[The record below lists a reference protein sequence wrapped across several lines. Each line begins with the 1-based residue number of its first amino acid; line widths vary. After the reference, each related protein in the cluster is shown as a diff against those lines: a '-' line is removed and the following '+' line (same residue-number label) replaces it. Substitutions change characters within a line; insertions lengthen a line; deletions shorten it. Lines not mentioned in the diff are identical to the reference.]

1 MIETVFRTEGVPAAE
16 RFGYWRECMTRLLCP
31 MDMSSDDDSTFRA
44 ETRLLQL
51 GALSIWPGAMQQSMR
66 CRRTPRLIRQ
76 SDPENYHLSL
86 PMNGSMAVSQAGR
99 EAVHGADEMYVVDTS
114 QPYECRV
121 FDGPLRGVGLEVP
134 KSLVPLPVHTVGRLL
149 TRRMRAQEGV
159 GALLGG
165 FLARLAEDSA
175 AYKPADEQR
184 LETVLI
190 DLFTATLAHHLD
202 ADDDLPP
209 ETRHRTLPLRIRTF
223 IQHHLHDP
231 GLTPGAIAA
240 AHHIS
245 TSYLHALFRNQDR
258 TVSAWIRHQ
267 RLEHA
272 RRDLADRAHYTAPV
286 HRIAARWGFT
296 HHAVFTR
303 AFTAAYGLSPRDYRH
318 QVHAASS
325 SDPGPTKP
333 RSLGTAL

>member
-31 MDMSSDDDSTFRA
+31 MDMNSDYDSTFRA

-51 GALSIWPGAMQQSMR
+51 GSLSIWPGGMQRPMR
-66 CRRTPRLIRQ
+66 CRRTPKLIRQ

-86 PMNGSMAVSQAGR
+86 PMNGSMAISQAGR
-99 EAVHGADEMYVVDTS
+99 EAVHGANEMYVVDTS

-121 FDGPLRGVGLEVP
+121 SGGPLRGVGLEVP
-134 KSLVPLPVHTVGRLL
+134 KTLVPLPPHAVGRLL
-149 TRRMRAQEGV
+149 TRRMSAQEGM
-159 GALLGG
+159 GAQLAG
-165 FLARLAEDSA
+165 FLARLADDSGS
-175 AYKPADEQR
+175 YKPSDEQR
-184 LETVLI
+184 LETILI

-209 ETRHRTLPLRIRTF
+209 ETHRRTLPLRIRTF
-223 IQHHLHDP
+223 IQHQLHDP

-240 AHHIS
+240 AHNIS
-245 TSYLHALFRNQDR
+245 TSYLHSLFRNQDL

-272 RRDLADRAHYTAPV
+272 RRDLADRTQHTVPV

-296 HHAVFTR
+296 HHAAFTR
-303 AFTAAYGLSPRDYRH
+303 AFTTAYGLAPRDYRH
-318 QVHAASS
+318 QVHADS
-325 SDPGPTKP
+325 PTDTRP
-333 RSLGTAL
+333 TTMPATGTAM

>member
-31 MDMSSDDDSTFRA
+31 MDMNSDYDSTFRA

-51 GALSIWPGAMQQSMR
+51 GSLSIWPGGMRRPMR
-66 CRRTPRLIRQ
+66 CRRTPKLIRQ

-86 PMNGSMAVSQAGR
+86 PMNGSMAISQAGR
-99 EAVHGADEMYVVDTS
+99 EAIHGANEMYVVDTS

-121 FDGPLRGVGLEVP
+121 FGGPLRGVGLEVP
-134 KSLVPLPVHTVGRLL
+134 KTLVPLPAHAVGRLL
-149 TRRMRAQEGV
+149 TRRMSAQEGM
-159 GALLGG
+159 GAQLAG
-165 FLARLAEDSA
+165 FLARLADDSGS
-175 AYKPADEQR
+175 YKPADEQR
-184 LETVLI
+184 LETILI

-209 ETRHRTLPLRIRTF
+209 ETHRRTLPLRIRTF

-240 AHHIS
+240 AHNIS
-245 TSYLHALFRNQDR
+245 TSYLHSLFRNQDL
-258 TVSAWIRHQ
+258 TVSAWVRHQ

-272 RRDLADRAHYTAPV
+272 RRDLADRAQHTVPV

-296 HHAVFTR
+296 HHAAFTR
-303 AFTAAYGLSPRDYRH
+303 AFTTAYGLSPRDYRH
-318 QVHAASS
+318 QAHCDAP
-325 SDPGPTKP
+325 SDTRPTTVP
-333 RSLGTAL
+333 ALGTAM

>member
-1 MIETVFRTEGVPAAE
+1 
-16 RFGYWRECMTRLLCP
+16 MTRLLCP
-31 MDMSSDDDSTFRA
+31 MDMDTGTGTDSGDVVPFHA

-51 GALSIWPGAMQQSMR
+51 GSLSIWPGAMRQPMR

-99 EAVHGADEMYVVDTS
+99 EAVHRANEMYVVDTS

-121 FDGPLRGVGLEVP
+121 FGGPLRGVGLEVP
-134 KSLVPLPVHTVGRLL
+134 KSLVPLPAGAVGRLL
-149 TRRMRAQEGV
+149 TRRLPAQDGM

-165 FLARLAEDSA
+165 FLTRLAEDSD
-175 AYKPADEQR
+175 AYQAADEQR
-184 LETVLI
+184 LETILI
-190 DLFTATLAHHLD
+190 DLFTATLASHLD

-209 ETRHRTLPLRIRTF
+209 ETHHRSLALRIRTF
-223 IQHHLHDP
+223 IQHHLHEPD
-231 GLTPGAIAA
+231 LTPGAIAA

-245 TSYLHALFRNQDR
+245 TSHLHALFRDQDL

-272 RRDLADRAHYTAPV
+272 RRDLADRAQYAAPV
-286 HRIAARWGFT
+286 HCIAARWGFT
-296 HHAVFTR
+296 HHAAFTR
-303 AFTAAYGLSPRDYRH
+303 AFTASYGLSPRDYRH
-318 QVHAASS
+318 QAHGTRS
-325 SDPGPTKP
+325 SDTGPTEL
-333 RSLGTAL
+333 RLLGTAV